1 MSPYGQTSDN
11 EHERNQQL
19 YVMQPVEGKKLTGSD
34 AAKHRKLSLQQ
45 VRRLVQLPGY

>member
-1 MSPYGQTSDN
+1 MSMN
-11 EHERNQQL
+11 EIKRLN
-19 YVMQPVEGKKLTGSD
+19 VMQPVEGKKLTGSD